1 MFEDKLEKADNEF
14 GLFEILR
21 CIREVYGIDSELEIV
36 DDNRIGVIFTLK
48 EREHFMLVD
57 EIVFNEESEIGD
69 KIDLILDEL
78 RYVFELEDTP
88 IIELAKGIMDVFLDV
103 EKQDPNEEVQ
113 DVIINIIAEDTVE
126 VSVVNNETGEKK
138 ELHEFIEEDV
148 TYQNAYALGCEI
160 GCKMLVELLG
170 LDEV

>member
-1 MFEDKLEKADNEF
+1 MFEDKLERADNEF

-21 CIREVYGIDSELEIV
+21 CIREVYGIDSELEI
-36 DDNRIGVIFTLK
+36 DDDDRIGVIFTLK

-78 RYVFELEDTP
+78 RYAFQLEDTP

-113 DVIINIIAEDTVE
+113 DVIINVICEDTVE
-126 VSVVNNETGEKK
+126 VTVVNNETGETR
-138 ELHEFIEEDV
+138 ELHAFIEEDV
-148 TYQNAYALGCEI
+148 TYENGYILGCKI
-160 GCKMLVELLG
+160 GCKMLAELLG
-170 LDEV
+170 LCR

>member
-1 MFEDKLEKADNEF
+1 MFEDKLERADNEF

-21 CIREVYGIDSELEIV
+21 CIREVYGIDSELEI
-36 DDNRIGVIFTLK
+36 DDDDRIGVIFTLK

-78 RYVFELEDTP
+78 RYAFQLEDTP

-113 DVIINIIAEDTVE
+113 DVIINVICEDTVE
-126 VSVVNNETGEKK
+126 VSVINNETGETK
-138 ELHEFIEEDV
+138 ELHAFIGEDV
-148 TYQNAYALGCEI
+148 TYENGYILGCKI
-160 GCKMLVELLG
+160 GCKMLAELLG
-170 LDEV
+170 LCR

>member
-36 DDNRIGVIFTLK
+36 DEDRIGVIFTLK
-48 EREHFMLVD
+48 DEEHFMLVD
-57 EIVFNEESEIGD
+57 EIVFNEELDTGD
-69 KIDLILDEL
+69 KIDVILDEL
-78 RYVFELEDTP
+78 RYAFELEDTP

-113 DVIINIIAEDTVE
+113 DVIINVIGEDTIE
-126 VSVVNNETGEKK
+126 VSVINNETGETR
-138 ELHEFIEEDV
+138 ELYEFIEEDV
-148 TYQNAYALGCEI
+148 TYDNAYVLGCKI
-160 GCKMLVELLG
+160 GCKMLGELLG
-170 LDEV
+170 LGR

>member
-36 DDNRIGVIFTLK
+36 DEDRIGVIFTLK
-48 EREHFMLVD
+48 DEEHFMLVD
-57 EIVFNEESEIGD
+57 EIVFNEELDTGD

-78 RYVFELEDTP
+78 KYAFELEDTP

-103 EKQDPNEEVQ
+103 EKQDPDEEVQ
-113 DVIINIIAEDTVE
+113 DVIINVIGEDTIE
-126 VSVVNNETGEKK
+126 VSVINNETGETR
-138 ELHEFIEEDV
+138 ELYEFIEEDV
-148 TYQNAYALGCEI
+148 TYDNAYVLGCKI
-160 GCKMLVELLG
+160 GCKMLAELLG
-170 LDEV
+170 LGR